1 MRVPIAIANF
11 GGQGAEQLEREQ
23 HVAMVSIARRDGSTL
38 RSRRVSHSRR
48 QLEMPRIASSQTGRI
63 ENVRLGRRFSCE
75 PGFEQDVSPGELTI
89 TSARAQGDLTAQER
103 GDHEHGRTW

>member
-75 PGFEQDVSPGELTI
+75 PGFEQDVSPGGVDNNERE
-89 TSARAQGDLTAQER
+89 SARRSYGARAR
-103 GDHEHGRTW
+103 GSRAR